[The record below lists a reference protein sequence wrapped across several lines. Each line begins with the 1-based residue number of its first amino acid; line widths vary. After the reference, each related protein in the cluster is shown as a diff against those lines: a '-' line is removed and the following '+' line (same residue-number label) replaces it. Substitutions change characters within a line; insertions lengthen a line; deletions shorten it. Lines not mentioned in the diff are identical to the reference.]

1 MAGFFVTGTDTE
13 VGKTVATCQL
23 LRAFAAHGLKTV
35 GMKPVASGCEWRAGQ
50 NGQQEVWNADVA
62 GHAAASSLKAD
73 PALVNPYHFMPPIAP
88 HLAAR
93 EVGVTVSL
101 THIAACHAQ
110 LQQQA
115 DVVLVEGAGGW
126 LAPLN
131 DQAFMADLAVTL
143 GLPVILVVGMRLGCI
158 NHALLTAQAIRARGL
173 ILAGW
178 VANRVDP
185 AMARYEDNLAT
196 LQSTL
201 NAPLIGQIAHHPEA
215 EKGSLPAEAVAF
227 LV

>member
-1 MAGFFVTGTDTE
+1 MTGTDTE

-23 LRAFAAHGLKTV
+23 LRAFAARGLASV
-35 GMKPVASGCEWRAGQ
+35 GMKPVASGCELKTGAD
-50 NGQQEVWNADVA
+50 GQQYVWNADVA
-62 GHAAASSLKAD
+62 GHAEASSLKAD
-73 PALVNPYHFMPPIAP
+73 PQLVNPYRFMPPIAP

-93 EVGVTVSL
+93 EVGVEVSL
-101 THIAACHAQ
+101 ALLEARCRQ

-126 LAPLN
+126 FAPLN
-131 DQAFMADLAVTL
+131 DEAFMADLAATL
-143 GLPVILVVGMRLGCI
+143 GFPVILVVGMRLGCI

-173 ILAGW
+173 VLAGW

-185 AMARYEDNLAT
+185 AMARYEENLAT
-196 LQSTL
+196 LQNTL
-201 NAPLIGQIAHHPEA
+201 AAPLIGQIAHHPQA